1 MQAERQSGPGP
12 LGTEHFPRSCRL
24 RRRSEFRRLQADN
37 RRVHTRHFLLL
48 VSPARDGAGRLGIT
62 VTKKVANA
70 PGRNRIKR
78 VVREVY
84 RRNRTAFPPNND
96 VVVIAKRGAGHVGYA
111 EALGEVT
118 SARRA
123 LQHAAGAADEGRE

>member
-1 MQAERQSGPGP
+1 MQANS
-12 LGTEHFPRSCRL
+12 
-24 RRRSEFRRLQADN
+24 

-48 VSPARDGAGRLGIT
+48 VSPMRPGDGRLGIT

-84 RRNRTAFPPNND
+84 RRNRRVFPPNHD
-96 VVVIAKRGAGHVGYA
+96 VVIIAKRGAGRVGYA

-118 SARRA
+118 SASGA
-123 LQHAAGAADEGRE
+123 LQHAAEAADESRE